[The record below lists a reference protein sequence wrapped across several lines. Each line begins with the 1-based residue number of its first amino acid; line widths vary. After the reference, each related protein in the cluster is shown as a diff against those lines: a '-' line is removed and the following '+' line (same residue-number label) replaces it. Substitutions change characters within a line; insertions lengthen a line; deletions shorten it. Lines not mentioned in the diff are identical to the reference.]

1 MSAVRNPK
9 TKLLIIILAVC
20 AGALLTYFYLKN
32 SKGKTLQYVP
42 VKVERG
48 SIVTTVL
55 STGTVNPENRVEV
68 KPPIAGRAE
77 SVLVKEGDHIKRG
90 QTLVLMSSTERAALL
105 DAARARGK
113 EELKKWE
120 ELYRATPILAP
131 VAGTI
136 IQRQIEP
143 GQTFA
148 VSDSILVISDRLI
161 VEAQVDETDLARIK
175 VGQRAEIVL
184 DAYPDRPI
192 EAKVGSIAYES
203 TKVNNVTTY
212 VVKTIPNEEPNF
224 MRSGMTANVRF
235 EIESRIDT
243 LVVPSEVIKVEGG
256 QTFVFKE
263 GQTPDRPRKELVTT
277 GLSDGKQTEILSG
290 VEEGEVLFIPQVITK
305 DGGNESRGTNP
316 FGPPSRPRRR

>member
-1 MSAVRNPK
+1 MRALIAILVVCASAVGIFFYWQKSESK
-9 TKLLIIILAVC
+9 TV
-20 AGALLTYFYLKN
+20 TYI
-32 SKGKTLQYVP
+32 P

-77 SVLVKEGDHIKRG
+77 SVLVKEGDHVRQG

-131 VAGTI
+131 VGGTI

-175 VGQRAEIVL
+175 VGQNAEIIL
-184 DAYPDRPI
+184 DAYPDKPI

-212 VVKTIPNEEPNF
+212 VVKTIPKEAPDF

-235 EIESRIDT
+235 EIESRKDT
-243 LVVPSEVIKVEGG
+243 LVVPSEAIRVEGG
-256 QTFVFKE
+256 ETFVFKE
-263 GQTPDRPRKELVTT
+263 GKTPDNPRKEPVFT
-277 GLSDGKQTEILSG
+277 GLNDGKQTEIISG
-290 VEEGEVLFIPQVITK
+290 VEEGEVILIPQSIAK
-305 DGGNESRGTNP
+305 GNEGETRKTNP